1 MASNASTISRRL
13 RAANWVISPSAR
25 KHRHPGVFVTG
36 AGSHANVLVD
46 TGVDVRNEWVADGI
60 VAELKTWSQVSDLS
74 VTDLG
79 SAKAIHLT
87 YTPDQKTER
96 ASTPTVVVAR
106 TLRQLG
112 LKQGRDFR
120 VQGQYQGKG
129 ADRERIGTHVAILSA
144 HGDQVVAD
152 NADRIE
158 RATAAQGFG
167 FNVSIL
173 FTAGGRMWTWI
184 ANYGHRTRDAA
195 PTSAHRPTTGP
206 ARPAA
211 DTRHAVKN
219 IEQRPGRTA
228 APVITATLG
237 EPRPAFEQTSQADLD
252 AARKA
257 WPEGLRVKGWDSSG
271 KPRTGRVTTMLTE
284 YKGAHVGQVTQ
295 PEHPN
300 HGRVYVDVTWDE
312 LPGDMGTGRRNR
324 PFADELTRI

>member
-13 RAANWVISPSAR
+13 RAASWDISPSAR

-36 AGSHANVLVD
+36 AGSHASVLVD
-46 TGVDVRNEWVADGI
+46 TGVGVRNKWVADGI
-60 VAELKTWSQVSDLS
+60 VIDLKTWSQVSDLS
-74 VTDLG
+74 VTDLVTDLG
-79 SAKAIHLT
+79 GAKAIHFT
-87 YTPDQKTER
+87 YTPEQKTER
-96 ASTPTVVVAR
+96 APTPTVTVAR

-120 VQGQYQGKG
+120 VLGQYQGKG
-129 ADRERIGTHVAILSA
+129 ANRERIGTHVAILSA

-152 NADRIE
+152 NADHIE
-158 RATAAQGFG
+158 RATSAQGFG

-173 FTAGGRMWTWI
+173 FAAGGRMWTWI

-195 PTSAHRPTTGP
+195 PTSARRPTTGAAHP
-206 ARPAA
+206 TA
-211 DTRHAVKN
+211 DTRRAVKD
-219 IEQRPGRTA
+219 IEQ
-228 APVITATLG
+228 
-237 EPRPAFEQTSQADLD
+237 RPAFEQAPQADLD

-257 WPEGLRVKGWDSSG
+257 WPEGLRVKGWDCSG
-271 KPRTGRVTTMLTE
+271 KPRTGRVTTMLAE
-284 YKGAHVGQVTQ
+284 YKGAHVGQVTE

-300 HGRVYVDVTWDE
+300 YGRVYVDVTWDE